1 MCHLCRTQA
10 LAGAEEATN
19 ALLFSL
25 KWLMINLDR
34 EQHKP
39 LGLPASSRPE
49 SHAGQFIE
57 LTRRSAVAEAAS
69 EQPCEDQKRE
79 VLGLGATGSK
89 VCAKTDADPQSPG
102 AMVEFEISF
111 VSDSISDDGT
121 DKDEPCSAAGPPH
134 QSALDDDDSK
144 ARDGHANGCP
154 GATAASLE
162 TDASPQ
168 PNGIGACIASL
179 RRRMQDNHTKVA
191 WLEEQLAAMGAASIV
206 HKSVVSM
213 PQALRGE

>member
-49 SHAGQFIE
+49 SHAGQ
-57 LTRRSAVAEAAS
+57 
-69 EQPCEDQKRE
+69 
-79 VLGLGATGSK
+79 

-191 WLEEQLAAMGAASIV
+191 WLEEQLAAMGAASIA
-206 HKSVVSM
+206 HQSVVGR
-213 PQALRGE
+213 PRALRGE